1 MTALDTAFAATA
13 LVAVAGGLLAV
24 TTRHVVHAALWLVVA
39 LLGVAGSLLVL
50 GAELVAL
57 VLVLV
62 YVGAV
67 VVLVL
72 FALMLTRAPIGPD
85 LEHAAGPWRTA
96 GAALLGGAVALLL
109 GSVLLPLAGEPV
121 ERTDVSST
129 QVAGQLFGTWVW
141 PFELLSLLLLAAVVA
156 ALAVSRIPREER
168 PAESA
173 GAEPVEPVEPATAT
187 GRTRRPRRA
196 GGGPVIH
203 LAGPYL
209 LAAAL
214 VGLGVFGITVR
225 RNAVLLLV
233 GVELVLSGGLVLM
246 VTTQAAG
253 ADRWAAGSV
262 LPLFVITIA
271 AAETVVALA
280 IILTAFRQRSR
291 VDLDEPSGEAP

>member
-85 LEHAAGPWRTA
+85 LEHAAGPARTV
-96 GAALLGGAVALLL
+96 GAAVLGGAVALLL
-109 GSVLLPLAGEPV
+109 GSVLLPLAAEPV

-141 PFELLSLLLLAAVVA
+141 PFELLSLLLLVAVVA
-156 ALAVSRIPREER
+156 ALAVSRIPREARADPE
-168 PAESA
+168 PAQA
-173 GAEPVEPVEPATAT
+173 ATPVTPATAAT
-187 GRTRRPRRA
+187 
-196 GGGPVIH
+196 PV
-203 LAGPYL
+203 
-209 LAAAL
+209 
-214 VGLGVFGITVR
+214 R
-225 RNAVLLLV
+225 
-233 GVELVLSGGLVLM
+233 S
-246 VTTQAAG
+246 
-253 ADRWAAGSV
+253 
-262 LPLFVITIA
+262 
-271 AAETVVALA
+271 AEHEVA
-280 IILTAFRQRSR
+280 
-291 VDLDEPSGEAP
+291 P

>member
-85 LEHAAGPWRTA
+85 LEHAAGPWRTV
-96 GAALLGGAVALLL
+96 GAAVLGGAVALLL

-121 ERTDVSST
+121 ERADVSLDPGRRPAVRHLG
-129 QVAGQLFGTWVW
+129 VALR
-141 PFELLSLLLLAAVVA
+141 A
-156 ALAVSRIPREER
+156 ALAAAARGRWSRRSRCRASRARSITTPSRSE
-168 PAESA
+168 PAEP
-173 GAEPVEPVEPATAT
+173 GEPAE
-187 GRTRRPRRA
+187 
-196 GGGPVIH
+196 H
-203 LAGPYL
+203 
-209 LAAAL
+209 
-214 VGLGVFGITVR
+214 
-225 RNAVLLLV
+225 
-233 GVELVLSGGLVLM
+233 E
-246 VTTQAAG
+246 
-253 ADRWAAGSV
+253 
-262 LPLFVITIA
+262 
-271 AAETVVALA
+271 VA
-280 IILTAFRQRSR
+280 
-291 VDLDEPSGEAP
+291 P

>member
-85 LEHAAGPWRTA
+85 LAHRVGPARTV
-96 GAALLGGAVALLL
+96 GAALLGGAVAVLLA
-109 GSVLLPLAGEPV
+109 SVLLPLAGDPV
-121 ERTDVSST
+121 QRADVTST

-141 PFELLSLLLLAAVVA
+141 PFELLSVLLLIALVA
-156 ALAVSRIPREER
+156 ALAVSRIPRE
-168 PAESA
+168 
-173 GAEPVEPVEPATAT
+173 GT
-187 GRTRRPRRA
+187 
-196 GGGPVIH
+196 
-203 LAGPYL
+203 
-209 LAAAL
+209 
-214 VGLGVFGITVR
+214 
-225 RNAVLLLV
+225 
-233 GVELVLSGGLVLM
+233 
-246 VTTQAAG
+246 
-253 ADRWAAGSV
+253 
-262 LPLFVITIA
+262 
-271 AAETVVALA
+271 
-280 IILTAFRQRSR
+280 
-291 VDLDEPSGEAP
+291 PS